1 MAEGIPTLRGTEH
14 IGIAVPDIEQATAF
28 FLDVVGGELLFEL
41 GPVSSAD
48 DSMYRLNRF
57 HPRTVI
63 RKLRMIRILNGPTL
77 EIFEFEVPDRRSDHP
92 RNTDAGGHHIAFYVD
107 DIVAASDYLRTQGVE
122 VFDGPNVIDQGPS
135 AGLHWI
141 YFLAPWGLQLELVS
155 YPTGLAFERSSANRM
170 WRP

>member
-14 IGIAVPDIEQATAF
+14 IGLAVPDIEEATRF
-28 FLDVVGGELLFEL
+28 FLDVIGGELMFEL
-41 GPVSSAD
+41 GPVLSSD

-57 HPRTVI
+57 HPRTII
-63 RKLRMIRILNGPTL
+63 RKLRMIRILNGPAL

-92 RNTDAGGHHIAFYVD
+92 RNTDAGGHHVAFYVD
-107 DIVAASDYLRTQGVE
+107 DIALASNYLRGRGVE
-122 VFDGPNVIDQGPS
+122 VFDGPNRVGGGPS
-135 AGLHWI
+135 GGLQWI

-155 YPTGLAFERSSANRM
+155 YQHGLEFENASNRRM